1 VLFASSAF
9 APAVH
14 AGHQRDAR
22 RPAGYQRLDDLR
34 AAYAAAAGL
43 RKTTTTTTGTAG
55 TAGTAAIAS
64 TASAAAAAI
73 ASTAS
78 AAAAAG
84 ASASAH
90 HRSIK
95 APVGHVYA
103 GTDRRRA

>member
-1 VLFASSAF
+1 MLFASSAF

-64 TASAAAAAI
+64 TASAAAAA
-73 ASTAS
+73 
-78 AAAAAG
+78 G